1 MSRPAAPPW
10 LAHAL
15 RAQRGPVPWSAV
27 VRGALAAGPL
37 LLAGVGTGRTAPGV
51 LAAIGAM
58 LAGINDRP
66 GSRRAAVKRLGV
78 PALAGTLGLLAG
90 TYAGQGLAA
99 VPLTLALTGLG
110 LIAGGIS
117 AVGPVASAAG
127 TQLLV
132 GAAIGAGMPAADSGW
147 QRALAFL
154 AGAGWLLVLRLALP
168 TPGSLAGDFRF
179 DGERAAVAAVYDAI
193 AALVEAVGGA
203 QATAR
208 RAALTAA
215 LDQAQDALAGPRLRR
230 YASSAAERRLHAQ
243 YAAALPLAEAATA
256 LFWAGEPVSARAAE
270 GPRRLAAA
278 VRGNTGAG
286 PLPAPHRSDPAL
298 RALDGALLRAAE
310 AFDGVEG
317 ARDRLLT
324 GPRRLAAAVRGN
336 PGAGPLPAPRRSA
349 PGLRALDGALL
360 RAAEAFDGVEGARDR
375 LLTGP
380 RRLAAAVRG
389 NTGTGPLPAP
399 DRSSAVRGNTGAG
412 PLPAPR
418 RSAPA
423 LRALDG
429 ALLRAAEA
437 FGRVEGAR
445 DRLLTRPRG
454 VRDGL
459 RDAFGTG
466 GREYG
471 LRVALCFGAS
481 AAIAQALHHTRW
493 YGPHQHWYW
502 LPATAVFLVKPDLGP
517 LASRVLCR
525 AAGTV
530 LGALVFAG
538 LAALLPR
545 PAGLI
550 ALVAVCGALVP
561 VATRHFAALTA
572 VVTVLVLA
580 LVMAGG
586 EPQAS
591 VSRIGETLLA
601 CALVLVVGHLPMPG
615 ERGGA
620 VRARLAAAGSAAH
633 AYLVHVLAL
642 GESGDRAERWALRRE
657 AYRTLAEARTAIA
670 LAAAELPALARH
682 TAGTD
687 AVAEVLE
694 RLVDTT
700 TACAVHLDDTGRLTP
715 RHIGQLHDTL
725 AELELHGVEVPL
737 PAAA

>member
-1 MSRPAAPPW
+1 MSRPAAPLW

-27 VRGALAAGPL
+27 TRGALAAGPL
-37 LLAGVGTGRTAPGV
+37 LSAGVGTGRIAPGV
-51 LAAIGAM
+51 LAAIAAM

-66 GSRRAAVKRLGV
+66 GGRRASVKRLGV
-78 PALAGTLGLLAG
+78 PALAGALGLLAG

-99 VPLTLALTGLG
+99 VPLTLALTLLG
-110 LIAGGIS
+110 LVAGGIS

-132 GAAIGAGMPAADSGW
+132 GAAIGAGMPTAESGW

-179 DGERAAVAAVYDAI
+179 DGERAAVAEVYDAV
-193 AALVEAVGGA
+193 AALLDAVGGER
-203 QATAR
+203 ATAR

-215 LDQAQDALAGPRLRR
+215 LDHAQDALAGPRLRR
-230 YASSAAERRLHAQ
+230 YASSAAERRLHARF
-243 YAAALPLAEAATA
+243 AAALPLAEAATA

-278 VRGNTGAG
+278 VRDNTGTG
-286 PLPAPHRSDPAL
+286 PLPAPHRSAPAL
-298 RALDGALLRAAE
+298 RALDDALLRAAE
-310 AFDGVEG
+310 AFDRAEDAHQRPP
-317 ARDRLLT
+317 AR
-324 GPRRLAAAVRGN
+324 RRDVRHAVR
-336 PGAGPLPAPRRSA
+336 A
-349 PGLRALDGALL
+349 
-360 RAAEAFDGVEGARDR
+360 
-375 LLTGP
+375 
-380 RRLAAAVRG
+380 
-389 NTGTGPLPAP
+389 
-399 DRSSAVRGNTGAG
+399 
-412 PLPAPR
+412 
-418 RSAPA
+418 
-423 LRALDG
+423 
-429 ALLRAAEA
+429 
-437 FGRVEGAR
+437 
-445 DRLLTRPRG
+445 
-454 VRDGL
+454 
-459 RDAFGTG
+459 AFGTG

-493 YGPHQHWYW
+493 YGNHQHWYW

-615 ERGGA
+615 ERGGG

-633 AYLVHVLAL
+633 AYLVHVLD
-642 GESGDRAERWALRRE
+642 GSGDRAERWALRRE
-657 AYRTLAEARTAIA
+657 AYRTLAEARAAIA

-687 AVAEVLE
+687 AVADVLE

-700 TACAVHLDDTGRLTP
+700 TASAVHLDDTGRLTA
-715 RHIGQLHDTL
+715 RHVRQLQDAL
-725 AELELHGVEVPL
+725 GELKLQGLVEVPL